1 MIFAAIKNEIKD
13 ALLCFCLEQCSANG
27 GASVCE
33 VENLV
38 NKAFEV
44 FAKNPSGMIDSISL
58 YRYHLYAGEK
68 YTEEIFP
75 DNIKENGVICERC
88 LHLGTFL
95 ANEYS
100 NNTDKIISRGYDL
113 VYDLDIEQMLLI
125 YRVVY
130 SDNDVVTIYRVET
143 EWFEDFDVTEFML
156 DLTAQITAKL
166 NQNGN
171 IILGRR
177 YNVQTYH
184 QRKA

>member
-13 ALLCFCLEQCSANG
+13 ALLCFCLEQCSVNG
-27 GASVCE
+27 GVDVCE

-44 FAKNPSGMIDSISL
+44 FEKNPCAHIDPISL
-58 YRYHLYAGEK
+58 YRYHLYAGER
-68 YTEEIFP
+68 YTDEIFS
-75 DNIKENGVICERC
+75 DSIKENGIICERC

-100 NNTDKIISRGYDL
+100 NNTDKIITRGYDV
-113 VYDLDIEQMLLI
+113 VYDLDREEMLLL

-156 DLTAQITAKL
+156 DLTVQIAAKL
-166 NQNGN
+166 KQNGN
-171 IILGRR
+171 IIVGE
-177 YNVQTYH
+177 VI
-184 QRKA
+184 

>member
-13 ALLCFCLEQCSANG
+13 ALLCFCLEQCSASG
-27 GASVCE
+27 GVYVE
-33 VENLV
+33 DVENLV

-44 FAKNPSGMIDSISL
+44 FAKTPLAHIDPISL

-95 ANEYS
+95 ADEYS
-100 NNTDKIISRGYDL
+100 DKNNKILTRGYDV

-125 YRVVY
+125 YRVMY
-130 SDNDVVTIYRVET
+130 SDNDIVTVYRVET
-143 EWFEDFDVTEFML
+143 KWFEDFDVTEFML
-156 DLTAQITAKL
+156 DLTSQLAAKL
-166 NQNGN
+166 KQNGN
-171 IILGRR
+171 VILGE
-177 YNVQTYH
+177 
-184 QRKA
+184 AI

>member
-13 ALLCFCLEQCSANG
+13 ALLCFCLEQCSTYG
-27 GASVCE
+27 GVAVDE

-44 FAKNPSGMIDSISL
+44 FGKNPSGMIDPISL
-58 YRYHLYAGEK
+58 YRYHLYAGEQ
-68 YTEEIFP
+68 YTDEILP

-100 NNTDKIISRGYDL
+100 NNTDKIITRGYDV
-113 VYDLDIEQMLLI
+113 VYDLDREEMLLL

-156 DLTAQITAKL
+156 DLTVQIAAKL
-166 NQNGN
+166 KQNGN
-171 IILGRR
+171 IIVGE
-177 YNVQTYH
+177 VI
-184 QRKA
+184 